1 MPGRVDVEI
10 FGQVYTVRGD
20 KDPDYVRKV
29 AEFVDRKMRE
39 ISQVTE
45 TVSTSRIAIL
55 ASLNIADELM
65 TLLEEAEQLFQ
76 QDAALFLDA
85 RPRAQYAE
93 GHIRGALS
101 LPWQEVDRYFV
112 EIADQLDDTAMVI
125 TYCDGESCDLSHEL
139 ALFLREMGFENPRV
153 LVNGWTLW
161 QQAGLPTNMGE
172 MMTP

>member
-65 TLLEEAEQLFQ
+65 TLLEEAEQLK
-76 QDAALFLDA
+76 A
-85 RPRAQYAE
+85 RMRDLTRKIESSLSAKE
-93 GHIRGALS
+93 G
-101 LPWQEVDRYFV
+101 
-112 EIADQLDDTAMVI
+112 
-125 TYCDGESCDLSHEL
+125 
-139 ALFLREMGFENPRV
+139 
-153 LVNGWTLW
+153 
-161 QQAGLPTNMGE
+161 
-172 MMTP
+172 